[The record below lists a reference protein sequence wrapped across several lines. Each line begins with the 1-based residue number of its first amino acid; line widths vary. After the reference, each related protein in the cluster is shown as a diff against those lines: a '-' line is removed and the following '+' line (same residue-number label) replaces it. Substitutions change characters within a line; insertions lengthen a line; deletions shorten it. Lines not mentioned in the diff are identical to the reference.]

1 MSPSPDMTRPGDI
14 FVKLDI
20 DRELIENFKAVRS
33 IIVESNYYEQGC
45 AGQMIEEFH
54 MKEDILDET
63 AKRKNSIDYRR

>member
-20 DRELIENFKAVRS
+20 DRELIAVRS